1 MKKFISLA
9 LCLLLLVGALTGC
22 GNQPTTESD
31 KKLNIVTTIFPE
43 YDWVRQIIG
52 DSSDNVEITM
62 LLDSGVDL
70 HNFQPTADDIIKIS
84 TCDMFIYVGGH
95 SDDWVE
101 DALAQATNK
110 DMVVINLLEVLGDS
124 AKLEDHVEG
133 MQAPVFDEEEEDD
146 EEDHQ
151 HLDEH
156 IWLSLRHAEVL
167 CRYIADQLCEMDDAH
182 RATYEA
188 NVSTYLEQLTAL
200 DAKYQEAVGAAEQDT
215 ILFGD
220 RFPFRY
226 MFDDYGLSYY
236 AAFTGCSAETEASF
250 ETIAFLAGKVDELEL
265 SAILQIESSDGSIPN
280 TIKQTT
286 ATKDQ
291 TVLTMDSLQS
301 TTASDVKNGLTYL
314 SVMEDNLGV
323 LKEALK

>member
-1 MKKFISLA
+1 MRKLFFIYLSA
-9 LCLLLLVGALTGC
+9 LIFVTVLIGC
-22 GNQPTTESD
+22 GQSD
-31 KKLNIVTTIFPE
+31 TAKNDKLSIVTTIFPE
-43 YDWVRQIIG
+43 YDWVMNILG
-52 DSSDNVEITM
+52 DNAENVDVTM

-101 DALAQATNK
+101 DALKQATNK
-110 DMVVINLLEVLGDS
+110 DMVVVNLLEVLGDG
-124 AKLEDHVEG
+124 AKLEDHIEG
-133 MQAPVFDEEEEDD
+133 MQAPVFDEEEDEDD

-167 CRYIADQLCEMDDAH
+167 CRCIANQLCEMDDAH
-182 RATYEA
+182 KATYEA
-188 NVSTYLEQLTAL
+188 NVSSYLEQLATL
-200 DAKYQEAVGAAEQDT
+200 DAKYQEAVDAAEQDI

-226 MFDDYGLSYY
+226 MFDDYGLNYY

-250 ETIAFLAGKVDELEL
+250 ETIAFLAGKVDELNL

-286 ATKDQ
+286 AAKDQ
-291 TVLTMDSLQS
+291 TILTMDSLQS

-314 SVMEDNLGV
+314 SVMENNLEV